1 MNRIVQ
7 FNTYLYLWQ
16 KKKHMKAKVCLRE
29 LKAGSQCLITEVH
42 LARVIKSLKCL
53 SVISTELL
61 GVTFN

>member
-29 LKAGSQCLITEVH
+29 LKAAR
-42 LARVIKSLKCL
+42 LAMLNNRSAPCTRDQKSEMFECY
-53 SVISTELL
+53 
-61 GVTFN
+61 